1 MPHMHALPTVSVQHR
16 LEARA
21 DSHTLSVRQA
31 GTFGRFMGNMVLS
44 GAARITRTNT
54 VDEIVSFSAVLFG
67 TAAFWMAFSLAFV
80 LATYR
85 HLVG

>member
-1 MPHMHALPTVSVQHR
+1 MPCPYSTYSPLFEALLSFNTISVH
-16 LEARA
+16 
-21 DSHTLSVRQA
+21 QA

-44 GAARITRTNT
+44 MAARITRTNT
-54 VDEIVSFSAVLFG
+54 VDEIINFSAVLFG